1 MDIGSLINPAGESH
15 VLTEASDADIYQA
28 VTEAF
33 EAHENFKINSG
44 DDVDEDGPVK
54 PCPAWSDVLQAT
66 LMINDYLAMEN
77 NTFAWEVEK
86 VMGTFSRQLHIN
98 VAMGMKNTVITDFY
112 KTCSAE

>member
-1 MDIGSLINPAGESH
+1 MQQKHWTWHGWWALQKANRMDIGSLINPAGESH

-54 PCPAWSDVLQAT
+54 PCPA
-66 LMINDYLAMEN
+66 
-77 NTFAWEVEK
+77 
-86 VMGTFSRQLHIN
+86 
-98 VAMGMKNTVITDFY
+98 
-112 KTCSAE
+112 